1 MRQKTIITCLVIIL
15 LLVIDQAI
23 KITVKTHMA
32 IGDQIVV
39 FDWFRIL
46 FIENN
51 GMAWGLQLGS
61 KLFLSLFRI
70 VAVGFLIAYIHQLIK
85 KGEPISFILVVATIC
100 AGAAGNIFDSLFFGQ
115 IFSESTPFSIASF
128 VPWGDGYAPF
138 LMGKVVDMFY
148 FPLIH
153 GTFPSWFPV
162 WGGES
167 FVFFSPIFNFADSCI
182 SVGVI
187 VLILFFRKR
196 LNDTLPHKNK
206 SSSPE

>member
-1 MRQKTIITCLVIIL
+1 MKQKTIITCLVIIL

-196 LNDTLPHKNK
+196 LNDTLHHKNK
-206 SSSPE
+206 SNSPE

>member
-1 MRQKTIITCLVIIL
+1 MKQKTIITCLVIIL

-153 GTFPSWFPV
+153 GTFLRGSLFGV
-162 WGGES
+162 GNLLC
-167 FVFFSPIFNFADSCI
+167 FSVQFS
-182 SVGVI
+182 
-187 VLILFFRKR
+187 
-196 LNDTLPHKNK
+196 TLPTRVFL
-206 SSSPE
+206 

>member
-1 MRQKTIITCLVIIL
+1 
-15 LLVIDQAI
+15 
-23 KITVKTHMA
+23 MA

-138 LMGKVVDMFY
+138 
-148 FPLIH
+148 
-153 GTFPSWFPV
+153 
-162 WGGES
+162 
-167 FVFFSPIFNFADSCI
+167 
-182 SVGVI
+182 
-187 VLILFFRKR
+187 
-196 LNDTLPHKNK
+196 
-206 SSSPE
+206 

>member
-100 AGAAGNIFDSLFFGQ
+100 ARAAGNIFDSLFFGQ

-206 SSSPE
+206 SNSPE